1 MQGNQDSRVKKVVE
15 QLAGRSDKYLTFSL
29 AGQEFGLAIT
39 KVRDILG
46 VLDITPVPQTAP
58 FLLGV
63 INLRGK
69 VAPVI
74 DLRTRFGHQY
84 REPDHRTC
92 IVVVDV
98 AGDDGQSV
106 LISMMVD
113 QVNEVLNVPDEDIDP
128 APTFG
133 VDLDTAYILGMAK
146 VEGAVKILLDIDR
159 VVNDSQLVVY

>member
-1 MQGNQDSRVKKVVE
+1 M
-15 QLAGRSDKYLTFSL
+15 
-29 AGQEFGLAIT
+29 
-39 KVRDILG
+39 RDILG
-46 VLDITPVPQTAP
+46 VLDITPVPQTAA

-69 VAPVI
+69 VVPVI
-74 DLRTRFGHQY
+74 DLRSRFGHQF
-84 REPDHRTC
+84 REPEHRTC
-92 IVVVDV
+92 IVVVE
-98 AGDDGQSV
+98 AADGEGHSV
-106 LISMMVD
+106 QISMMAD

-159 VVNDSQLVVY
+159 VVNDSQLVVN

>member
-15 QLAGRSDKYLTFSL
+15 QLAGRSDKYLTFFL
-29 AGQEFGLAIT
+29 AGQEFGLEIT

-46 VLDITPVPQTAP
+46 VLDITPVPQTAD

-69 VAPVI
+69 VVPVI
-74 DLRTRFGHQY
+74 DLRTRFGHQF

-92 IVVVDV
+92 IVVVEV
-98 AGDDGQSV
+98 ADGEGQSV

-159 VVNDSQLVVY
+159 VVNDSQLVVN